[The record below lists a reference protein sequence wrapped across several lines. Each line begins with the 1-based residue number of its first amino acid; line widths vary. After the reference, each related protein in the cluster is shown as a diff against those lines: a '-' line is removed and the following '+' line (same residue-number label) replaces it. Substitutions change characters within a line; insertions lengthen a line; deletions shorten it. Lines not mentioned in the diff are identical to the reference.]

1 MILEIGGMIL
11 LIFEMFS
18 YMYRGD
24 MSELGYWMVRVGN
37 FMTFAMMPVLMG
49 GLTYY
54 IHDILKNDV
63 GLKET
68 PRRLN
73 WIYVLVGISEILIV
87 GNIFGKYYY
96 VIDEQNLYHRSWAF
110 AVCYVT
116 PLVVLVILL
125 TVICQYY
132 KKINKDIRISLLLF
146 TIAPFVGSFIQFFIY
161 GLSITDIF
169 IVATCIML
177 YVFVLID
184 LNRAKVLKEEI
195 EQKNREQMEVI
206 DAERRERD
214 KLNERIMSIADI
226 FHTVHELDLSAD
238 TFVEIKNGSKYAQDI
253 GKEASPHA
261 QETLKSLGKI
271 ICDPDMFEE
280 VNRFFEFSTLPQR
293 LKDADTITSEFRNK
307 DNSWLRARFIVSKRN
322 EAGEPT
328 KLLYLTEYVTAEREE
343 REKLTERI
351 TSIANIYMSVHEFD
365 IVENTVSMI
374 KLDNQ
379 FVDDIG
385 QAPQP
390 HAKEMFHKI
399 AEDLVDPDFVEE
411 CKKFFDFSTLSQRM
425 KNNNTIAIE
434 FRDKKNGL
442 WGRGRF
448 IVSKRDENGNITHV
462 LYLTEDI
469 TEEKAERDRL
479 IDTSER
485 ALAASEAK
493 SSFLS
498 NMSHEIRTPINAVL
512 GMNEMILRECDDKNI
527 LGYSESIRTAGS
539 TLLGL
544 VNDILDFS
552 KIEAGKMEIIPV
564 DYDLSSVINDL
575 VNMIRAKADAKGLE
589 LEFEISREVPK
600 LLHGDEV
607 RIKQIVTNILTN
619 AVKYTEKGIV
629 TLCVDY
635 EKIPGEEGSIMLD
648 VAVKDTGIG
657 IKKEDMKKLFSEFDR
672 IEEKRN
678 RNVEGTGLGMSITKR
693 LLEMMGSSLQV
704 ESIYGLGSKFSF
716 SLRQTVVKWEAL
728 GDYEA
733 AYKAALEGRRKYHE
747 KFHAPKA
754 EILVVDDTPMNLEV
768 FISLLKKTE
777 IKIETAASGEEA
789 LSFAFNKK
797 YDVIFLDHMMPDK
810 DGIET
815 LHEMRAR
822 KDDPNLETPVICL
835 TANAISGAR
844 EKYLAEGFDNYL
856 TKPID
861 SGKLEEMLIDY
872 LPEEKIIPAGS
883 DEDTETDEPGDDMRI
898 PDYITG
904 ISEID
909 TDTGIKNCGGIEE
922 YMKTVE
928 IYAKA
933 VKDHADETEQFWK
946 SGDIKNTTIK
956 IHALKSSSRIIGA
969 ADLGELA
976 QELENAGNEND
987 TKKLGEHID
996 ELLERYRKIGEAL
1009 SPLTG
1014 VDEPDESGLTPISED
1029 ELGQMYTAIRE
1040 FISVSD
1046 YDSVID
1052 LIDSLKDYRV
1062 PDNEKE
1068 RRNAL
1073 IKAADEIRY
1082 EDIEDIIENGLN

>member
-1 MILEIGGMIL
+1 MLDFLIRHQTDVMLLLGGICAMTAFFVFLTDSLGKDRKVALMILEIGGMSL
-11 LIFEMFS
+11 AIFEMFS

-37 FMTFAMMPVLMG
+37 FMTFAMMPILMG

-54 IHDILKNDV
+54 IQDILKNDV
-63 GLKET
+63 GLKKT
-68 PRRLN
+68 PRRLKC
-73 WIYVLVGISEILIV
+73 IYVLVGISEILIV

-110 AVCYVT
+110 VVCYVT
-116 PLVVLVILL
+116 PLVVFIILL

-146 TIAPFVGSFIQFFIY
+146 TISPFAGSIIQFFIY

-184 LNRAKVLKEEI
+184 LNRAKELKERI
-195 EQKNREQMEVI
+195 EQENREQMEIISTLANIYNSMHELDLENNVYRELRAGYMSAEKIVDNKQMDLQQIVNVMVQKTI
-206 DAERRERD
+206 DPSCIDEDLLETTNLNTINERMRDTDIWTKEVMNPNKEWKRGRIIVSKRGDDGKIARILWVTEDIDKERRER
-214 KLNERIMSIADI
+214 E
-226 FHTVHELDLSAD
+226 
-238 TFVEIKNGSKYAQDI
+238 
-253 GKEASPHA
+253 
-261 QETLKSLGKI
+261 
-271 ICDPDMFEE
+271 
-280 VNRFFEFSTLPQR
+280 
-293 LKDADTITSEFRNK
+293 
-307 DNSWLRARFIVSKRN
+307 
-322 EAGEPT
+322 
-328 KLLYLTEYVTAEREE
+328 
-343 REKLTERI
+343 
-351 TSIANIYMSVHEFD
+351 
-365 IVENTVSMI
+365 
-374 KLDNQ
+374 
-379 FVDDIG
+379 
-385 QAPQP
+385 
-390 HAKEMFHKI
+390 
-399 AEDLVDPDFVEE
+399 
-411 CKKFFDFSTLSQRM
+411 
-425 KNNNTIAIE
+425 
-434 FRDKKNGL
+434 
-442 WGRGRF
+442 
-448 IVSKRDENGNITHV
+448 
-462 LYLTEDI
+462 
-469 TEEKAERDRL
+469 RL
-479 IDTSER
+479 IDASER
-485 ALAASEAK
+485 AVAASEAK
-493 SSFLS
+493 SAFLS

-527 LGYSESIRTAGS
+527 LGYSENIRSAGS

-544 VNDILDFS
+544 INDILDFS

-575 VNMIRAKADAKGLE
+575 VNMIQTKADAKGLK

-619 AVKYTEKGIV
+619 AVKYTEKGRV
-629 TLCVDY
+629 TLCIDY
-635 EKIPGEEGSIMLD
+635 EKIPDEEDCILLD

-657 IKKEDMKKLFSEFDR
+657 IKEEDMKKLFSEFDR

-693 LLEMMGSSLQV
+693 LLEMMGSELQV
-704 ESIYGLGSKFSF
+704 ESKYGLGSKFSF
-716 SLRQTVVKWEAL
+716 SLRQTVIKWEEL

-733 AYKAALEGRRKYHE
+733 AYKASLASRGKYHE
-747 KFHAPKA
+747 KFRAPKA

-768 FISLLKKTE
+768 FINLLKKTE
-777 IKIETAASGEEA
+777 IKIETAATGEEA
-789 LSFAFNKK
+789 LSLAFDKE

-815 LHEMRAR
+815 LHEMRER
-822 KDDPNLETPVICL
+822 KDAPNLQTPVICL

-861 SGKLEEMLIDY
+861 SEKLEEMLIEY
-872 LPEEKIIPAGS
+872 LPEEKIIPAES
-883 DEDTETDEPGDDMRI
+883 DEDAETDETGDNMRI

-933 VKDHADETEQFWK
+933 VKDNADETEQFWK
-946 SGDIKNTTIK
+946 SADIKNATIK

-969 ADLGELA
+969 TDLGELA

-987 TKKLGEHID
+987 TEKLGERID
-996 ELLERYRKIGEAL
+996 ELLYRYRKIGEAL
-1009 SPLTG
+1009 SPLIG
-1014 VDEPDESGLTPISED
+1014 VDEPNESDLNPISED
-1029 ELGQMYTAIRE
+1029 ELGQMYTAISE

-1046 YDSVID
+1046 YDSVVD
-1052 LIDSLKDYRV
+1052 LIEALKGYRV

-1073 IKAADEIRY
+1073 IKAADEVRY
-1082 EDIEDIIENGLN
+1082 EDIKDIIEKEDNDAQ

>member
-1 MILEIGGMIL
+1 MLDFLIRHQTDVMLLLGGICAMTAFFVFLTDSLGKDRKVALMILEIGGMSL
-11 LIFEMFS
+11 AIFEMFS

-37 FMTFAMMPVLMG
+37 FMTFAMMPILMG

-54 IHDILKNDV
+54 IQDILKNDV
-63 GLKET
+63 GLKKT
-68 PRRLN
+68 PRRLKC
-73 WIYVLVGISEILIV
+73 IYVLVGISEILIV

-110 AVCYVT
+110 VVCYVT
-116 PLVVLVILL
+116 PLAVLIILL
-125 TVICQYY
+125 TVICRYY

-146 TIAPFVGSFIQFFIY
+146 TIAPFVGSIIQFFIY
-161 GLSITDIF
+161 GLSTTDIF

-184 LNRAKVLKEEI
+184 LNHAKELKERI
-195 EQKNREQMEVI
+195 EQENREQMEIISTLANIYNSMHELDLENNVYRELRAGYMSAEKILDNKQMDLQQIVNVMVQKTI
-206 DAERRERD
+206 DPSCIDEDLLETTNLNTINERMRDTDIWTKEVMNPNKEWKRGRIIVSKRGDDGKIARILWVTEDIDKERRER
-214 KLNERIMSIADI
+214 E
-226 FHTVHELDLSAD
+226 
-238 TFVEIKNGSKYAQDI
+238 
-253 GKEASPHA
+253 
-261 QETLKSLGKI
+261 
-271 ICDPDMFEE
+271 
-280 VNRFFEFSTLPQR
+280 
-293 LKDADTITSEFRNK
+293 
-307 DNSWLRARFIVSKRN
+307 
-322 EAGEPT
+322 
-328 KLLYLTEYVTAEREE
+328 
-343 REKLTERI
+343 
-351 TSIANIYMSVHEFD
+351 
-365 IVENTVSMI
+365 
-374 KLDNQ
+374 
-379 FVDDIG
+379 
-385 QAPQP
+385 
-390 HAKEMFHKI
+390 
-399 AEDLVDPDFVEE
+399 
-411 CKKFFDFSTLSQRM
+411 
-425 KNNNTIAIE
+425 
-434 FRDKKNGL
+434 
-442 WGRGRF
+442 
-448 IVSKRDENGNITHV
+448 
-462 LYLTEDI
+462 
-469 TEEKAERDRL
+469 RL
-479 IDTSER
+479 IDASER
-485 ALAASEAK
+485 AVAASEAK
-493 SSFLS
+493 SAFLS

-512 GMNEMILRECDDKNI
+512 GMNEMILRESDDKNI
-527 LGYSESIRTAGS
+527 LGYSENIRSAGS

-544 VNDILDFS
+544 INDILDFS

-575 VNMIRAKADAKGLE
+575 VNMIQTKADAKGLK

-619 AVKYTEKGIV
+619 AVKYTEKGRV
-629 TLCVDY
+629 TLCIDY
-635 EKIPGEEGSIMLD
+635 EKIPDEEDCILLD

-657 IKKEDMKKLFSEFDR
+657 IKEEDMKKLFSEFDR

-693 LLEMMGSSLQV
+693 LLEMMGSELQV
-704 ESIYGLGSKFSF
+704 ESKYGLGSKFSF
-716 SLRQTVVKWEAL
+716 SLRQTVIKWEEL

-733 AYKAALEGRRKYHE
+733 AYKASLASRGKYHE
-747 KFHAPKA
+747 KFRAPKA

-768 FISLLKKTE
+768 FINLLKKTE
-777 IKIETAASGEEA
+777 IKIETAATGEEA
-789 LSFAFNKK
+789 LSLAFDKE

-815 LHEMRAR
+815 LHEMRER
-822 KDDPNLETPVICL
+822 KDAPNLQTPVICL

-861 SGKLEEMLIDY
+861 SVKLEEMLIEY
-872 LPEEKIIPAGS
+872 LPEEKIIPAES
-883 DEDTETDEPGDDMRI
+883 DEDAETDETGDNMRI

-933 VKDHADETEQFWK
+933 VKDNADETEQFWK
-946 SGDIKNTTIK
+946 SADIKNATIK

-969 ADLGELA
+969 TDLGELA

-987 TKKLGEHID
+987 TEKLGERID
-996 ELLERYRKIGEAL
+996 ELLYRYRKIGEAL
-1009 SPLTG
+1009 SPLIG
-1014 VDEPDESGLTPISED
+1014 VDEPNESDLNPISED
-1029 ELGQMYTAIRE
+1029 ELGQMYTAISE

-1046 YDSVID
+1046 YDSVVD
-1052 LIDSLKDYRV
+1052 LIEALKGYRV

-1073 IKAADEIRY
+1073 IKAADEVRY
-1082 EDIEDIIENGLN
+1082 EDIKDIIEKEDNDAQ

>member
-1 MILEIGGMIL
+1 MLDFLIKHQTDIMLSLSSVCAITAFFVFLTNSLGKGRKAALIILEIGGMIL
-11 LIFEMFS
+11 LIFERFS
-18 YMYRGD
+18 YIYRGD

-37 FMTFAMMPVLMG
+37 FMTFAMMPILMI

-63 GLKET
+63 GLKKT
-68 PRRLN
+68 PGRLKLV
-73 WIYVLVGISEILIV
+73 YVLAGIGEILIV

-110 AVCYVT
+110 VVCYVI
-116 PLVVLVILL
+116 PLVVLVILM

-146 TIAPFVGSFIQFFIY
+146 TISPFAGSIIQFFIY

-169 IVATCIML
+169 IVATCVML

-184 LNRAKVLKEEI
+184 LNHAKELKERI
-195 EQKNREQMEVI
+195 EQENREQMEIISTLANIYNSMHELDLENNVYRELRAGYMSAEKIVDNKQMDLQQIVNVMVQKTI
-206 DAERRERD
+206 DPSCIDEDLLETTNLNTINERMRDTDIWTKEVMNPNKEWKRGRIIVSKRGDDGKIARILWVTEDIDKERRER
-214 KLNERIMSIADI
+214 E
-226 FHTVHELDLSAD
+226 
-238 TFVEIKNGSKYAQDI
+238 
-253 GKEASPHA
+253 
-261 QETLKSLGKI
+261 
-271 ICDPDMFEE
+271 
-280 VNRFFEFSTLPQR
+280 
-293 LKDADTITSEFRNK
+293 
-307 DNSWLRARFIVSKRN
+307 
-322 EAGEPT
+322 
-328 KLLYLTEYVTAEREE
+328 
-343 REKLTERI
+343 
-351 TSIANIYMSVHEFD
+351 
-365 IVENTVSMI
+365 
-374 KLDNQ
+374 
-379 FVDDIG
+379 
-385 QAPQP
+385 
-390 HAKEMFHKI
+390 
-399 AEDLVDPDFVEE
+399 
-411 CKKFFDFSTLSQRM
+411 
-425 KNNNTIAIE
+425 
-434 FRDKKNGL
+434 
-442 WGRGRF
+442 
-448 IVSKRDENGNITHV
+448 
-462 LYLTEDI
+462 
-469 TEEKAERDRL
+469 RL
-479 IDTSER
+479 IDASER
-485 ALAASEAK
+485 AVAASEAK
-493 SSFLS
+493 SAFLS

-512 GMNEMILRECDDKNI
+512 GMNEMILRESDDKNI
-527 LGYSESIRTAGS
+527 LGYSENIRSAGS

-544 VNDILDFS
+544 INDILDFS

-575 VNMIRAKADAKGLE
+575 VNMIQTKADAKGLK

-619 AVKYTEKGIV
+619 AVKYTEKGRV
-629 TLCVDY
+629 TLCIDY
-635 EKIPGEEGSIMLD
+635 EKIPDEEDCILLD

-657 IKKEDMKKLFSEFDR
+657 IKEEDMKKLFSEFDR

-693 LLEMMGSSLQV
+693 LLEMMGSELQV
-704 ESIYGLGSKFSF
+704 ESKYGLGSKFSF
-716 SLRQTVVKWEAL
+716 SLRQTVIKWEEL

-733 AYKAALEGRRKYHE
+733 AYKASLASRGKYHE
-747 KFHAPKA
+747 KFRAPKA

-768 FISLLKKTE
+768 FINLLKKTE
-777 IKIETAASGEEA
+777 IKIETAATGEEA
-789 LSFAFNKK
+789 LSLAFDKE

-815 LHEMRAR
+815 LHEMRER
-822 KDDPNLETPVICL
+822 KDAPNLQTPVICL

-861 SGKLEEMLIDY
+861 SVKLEEMLIEY
-872 LPEEKIIPAGS
+872 LPEEKIIPAES
-883 DEDTETDEPGDDMRI
+883 DEDAETDETGDNMRI

-933 VKDHADETEQFWK
+933 VKDNADETEQFWK
-946 SGDIKNTTIK
+946 SADIKNATIK

-969 ADLGELA
+969 TDLGELA

-987 TKKLGEHID
+987 TEKLGERID
-996 ELLERYRKIGEAL
+996 ELLYRYRKIGEAL
-1009 SPLTG
+1009 SPLIG
-1014 VDEPDESGLTPISED
+1014 VDEPNESDLNPISED
-1029 ELGQMYTAIRE
+1029 ELGQMYTAISE

-1046 YDSVID
+1046 YDSVVD
-1052 LIDSLKDYRV
+1052 LIEALKGYRV

-1073 IKAADEIRY
+1073 IKAADEVRY
-1082 EDIEDIIENGLN
+1082 EDIKDIIEKEDNDAQ